1 MSSRI
6 SLHISP
12 QKTEQSSNLTPK
24 NKGHLLNPKG
34 KKNQT
39 RSVEMVSWTQI
50 CAGDQLATM
59 TLLMLYEHGCWRG
72 KTKLNYYLC
81 LLRGW
86 KDVQDIKLLQWTKGC
101 KNNFGEYSKFLEN
114 KIEVSAIRKSRELS
128 FRFLYSMISGSV
140 DPKLW
145 TETHSIMMLH
155 ASRYQQEWTRRRI
168 QNPRTPCA
176 SMSVFHTAKVI
187 GSHTAKALNHVPPA
201 FELRSD

>member
-1 MSSRI
+1 
-6 SLHISP
+6 
-12 QKTEQSSNLTPK
+12 
-24 NKGHLLNPKG
+24 
-34 KKNQT
+34 
-39 RSVEMVSWTQI
+39 MVSWTQI
-50 CAGDQLATM
+50 CAGEQLATM
-59 TLLMLYEHGCWRG
+59 TLLMLYERGCWRG
-72 KTKLNYYLC
+72 KTKLNIYLC
-81 LLRGW
+81 LLKGDEKTYKISNFCNEQRAAKTILESTQSFW
-86 KDVQDIKLLQWTKGC
+86 KT
-101 KNNFGEYSKFLEN
+101 

-187 GSHTAKALNHVPPA
+187 GFILQR
-201 FELRSD
+201 L